1 MTPRRPPTLL
11 AAIVAVVLLAGCTGN
26 RDGGGDGGARESSTT
41 AAVPPSTQA
50 TAANTVTIGMREY
63 GFDVGGPLVAGTG
76 TVAFR
81 NDGREVHMAGFGLL
95 RSDKTVDDVIEALA
109 SEDAAAFEQ
118 VFEKELDAPGGLL
131 GPGEAMEVT
140 TPFLAA
146 GTYAVMCFV
155 PTAGEDVP
163 HSAKGMVAELE
174 VTEGDARPPAPSPA
188 AAYAIEGGTITGPA
202 ALPAGRTTLEV
213 RSGAGGPH
221 EVLVARKRSPTTTYA
236 EIDAAYTSLFEGE
249 VPPAPGYPDTLP
261 AAIAGNVFDVP
272 AGSTILLT
280 IDLEPGDYL
289 VGCARRPDDGPEHT
303 GELIEVRVG

>member
-1 MTPRRPPTLL
+1 LTPRRPPALL
-11 AAIVAVVLLAGCTGN
+11 AAIVVAALLAGCA
-26 RDGGGDGGARESSTT
+26 GGDDGTDGAAQRSSTT
-41 AAVPPSTQA
+41 APTTA
-50 TAANTVTIGMREY
+50 TTEVAAANTVAIGMRDY

-76 TVAFR
+76 SVAFR

-95 RSDKTVDDVIEALA
+95 RDDKTVDDVIEALA
-109 SEDAAAFEQ
+109 SEDGAAFEQ

-140 TPFLAA
+140 TPFLEA

-155 PTAGEDVP
+155 PTAGEDLP

-188 AAYAIEGGTITGPA
+188 ATYTIAANTVTGPA

-221 EVLVARKRSPTTTYA
+221 EVLVIRKKSPTTTYA

-249 VPPAPGYPDTLP
+249 VPPAANYPDTLP
-261 AAIAGNVFDVP
+261 AALAGNVFDVP
-272 AGSTILLT
+272 ADTTIFVTL
-280 IDLEPGDYL
+280 DLAPGDYL

-303 GELIEVRVG
+303 GELLEVKVG

>member
-11 AAIVAVVLLAGCTGN
+11 AAIVVAALLAGCTG
-26 RDGGGDGGARESSTT
+26 GGDDTDDARSPTT
-41 AAVPPSTQA
+41 APTAPTAEVPA
-50 TAANTVTIGMREY
+50 TNTVAIGMREY
-63 GFDVGGPLVAGTG
+63 GFDVGGPLVAGTS

-95 RSDKTVDDVIEALA
+95 RDDKTVDDVIEALA

-140 TPFLAA
+140 TPFLAS
-146 GTYAVMCFV
+146 GKYALMCFV

-174 VTEGDARPPAPSPA
+174 VTAGEARPPAPAPVVT
-188 AAYAIEGGTITGPA
+188 YAIGDGTVTGPA
-202 ALPAGRTTLEV
+202 TVPAGRTTLEV

-221 EVLVARKRSPTTTYA
+221 EVLVVRKRSPTTTYA
-236 EIDAAYTSLFEGE
+236 EVDAAYTSLFEGE
-249 VPPAPGYPDTLP
+249 VPPAADYPDTLP
-261 AAIAGNVFDVP
+261 AAIAANVFDVP
-272 AGSTILLT
+272 ADTTVFVTL
-280 IDLEPGDYL
+280 DLEPGDYL

-303 GELIEVRVG
+303 GELLEVKVG